1 MTSKLKSS
9 NWDKNNQ
16 ENAALFLST
25 SALCLMDLCL
35 LYFSILCDVIKLPI
49 SAGSGAAPSAVLRI
63 GFVHIKVPFS
73 WWSLSS
79 VHLEALTVRN
89 QGLIKVIDHKQTDV
103 ADTSIYNQD
112 LDYNINKLKS
122 GKKRPL

>member
-1 MTSKLKSS
+1 
-9 NWDKNNQ
+9 
-16 ENAALFLST
+16 
-25 SALCLMDLCL
+25 
-35 LYFSILCDVIKLPI
+35 
-49 SAGSGAAPSAVLRI
+49 
-63 GFVHIKVPFS
+63 
-73 WWSLSS
+73 